1 MFYYVQSFT
10 FHTFPDQKK
19 SMGEGLFQVRPLTTQ
34 LLRISNT
41 TDPNP
46 DVLSSSP
53 RNGTGPHGTGSLWGG
68 WGTGRQEVRTEGH
81 LDGSRWQ
88 RSLKLLK

>member
-1 MFYYVQSFT
+1 MLGYVPCFT
-10 FHTFPDQKK
+10 VHMVPDQKESVGK
-19 SMGEGLFQVRPLTTQ
+19 GLFQVRPLTTQ
-34 LLRISNT
+34 LLRISNAT
-41 TDPNP
+41 GPNP

-88 RSLKLLK
+88 KSLKLLK